1 MAQTDNPNL
10 VTMSDAESNLQAAER
25 VACLL
30 VENGAPA
37 VVIGAVAL
45 AAHRYV
51 RHTEDI
57 GLGVDADL
65 PKMRVLAAALRNEGF
80 VVDFHEPDGDDPLGG
95 VIDVSGTFGLV
106 QVVSF
111 SGRFPAVIRDA
122 LAAEDIR
129 IRPGSE
135 LRLVPIAQLVAMK
148 LYAGGSGSKSDMIEM
163 LRRNPEVDLEMIR
176 ETCRRYRLRGLDAVL
191 QELD

>member
-1 MAQTDNPNL
+1 
-10 VTMSDAESNLQAAER
+10 MSDAESNLRAAER
-25 VACLL
+25 VAALS
-30 VENGAPA
+30 VQNGVPA

-57 GLGVDADL
+57 DLGVDADL
-65 PKMRVLAAALRNEGF
+65 PKMRALAAALRVEGF
-80 VVDFHEPDGDDPLGG
+80 AVEFHEPDGDNPLGG

-111 SGRFPAVIRDA
+111 GGRFPAVIRDA
-122 LAAEDIR
+122 LAGEDIR

-135 LRLVPIAQLVAMK
+135 LRLVPIAQLVSLK
-148 LYAGGSGSKSDMIEM
+148 LYAGGSGSKSDIVEL
-163 LRRNPEVDLEMIR
+163 LRRNPEADLDSIR
-176 ETCRRYRLRGLDAVL
+176 EACRRYRLRGLDAVL

>member
-1 MAQTDNPNL
+1 
-10 VTMSDAESNLQAAER
+10 MSDALENLQAAER
-25 VACLL
+25 VASLL
-30 VENGAPA
+30 VKNGVPA

-57 GLGVDADL
+57 DLGIDADL
-65 PKMRVLAAALRNEGF
+65 PKMRALAAVLRGEGF
-80 VVDFHEPDGDDPLGG
+80 VVDLHEPDGDDPLGG
-95 VIDVSGTFGLV
+95 VIDVSGAFGLV

-111 SGRFPAVIRDA
+111 GGRFPAVIRDA
-122 LAAEDIR
+122 LAAEDVR

-135 LRLVPIAQLVAMK
+135 LRLVPIAQLVALK
-148 LYAGGSGSKSDMIEM
+148 LYAGGSGSKSDIIEL
-163 LRRNPEVDLEMIR
+163 LRRNPEADLDAIR